1 MKIDGLKM
9 TIGISVSEPQ
19 YVNLVTDPPSK
30 RKMIPIRPLE
40 RYPGPT
46 TGLEPIR
53 NTDRN

>member
-19 YVNLVTDPPSK
+19 YVNVVTDPPSK